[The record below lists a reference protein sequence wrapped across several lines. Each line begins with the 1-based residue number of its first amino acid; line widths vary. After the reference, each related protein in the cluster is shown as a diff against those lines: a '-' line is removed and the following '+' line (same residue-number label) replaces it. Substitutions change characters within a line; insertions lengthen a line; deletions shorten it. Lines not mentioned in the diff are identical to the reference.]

1 MLSEEQIHRYSRQIL
16 LGRVGGVGQQR
27 LLALGAQAVGQGP
40 ALPMAIAYLGAGG
53 TSVRAQNGS
62 VAPGDEG
69 FLFVPGDV
77 GHRRDVRLD
86 RALREMNPD
95 ATGSG
100 LPGCLL
106 HFPGEFSGPGPWV
119 GIGRKEGRLALVY
132 RSERGCL
139 ACFAALSEHF
149 GADEAS
155 PISNLAGCL
164 AALVFQRLCLGLSAD
179 LGGLWI
185 DPAGRMTPMDIRPCP
200 SCESP

>member
-119 GIGRKEGRLALVY
+119 GIGRKEGRLALV
-132 RSERGCL
+132 
-139 ACFAALSEHF
+139 
-149 GADEAS
+149 
-155 PISNLAGCL
+155 
-164 AALVFQRLCLGLSAD
+164 FQRLCLGLSAD

-185 DPAGRMTPMDIRPCP
+185 DPACRMTPMDIRPCP

>member
-27 LLALGAQAVGQGP
+27 LLELGAQAVGQGP

-53 TSVRAQNGS
+53 TSVRAQKGL
-62 VAPGDEG
+62 VAPGEQG

-77 GHRRDVRLD
+77 GHRRNVRLD

-95 ATGSG
+95 ATGAGS
-100 LPGCLL
+100 PGCLL

-119 GIGRKEGRLALVY
+119 GMGRKSGRPGLVY

-149 GADEAS
+149 GAGEAS
-155 PISNLAGCL
+155 PISNLVGCM

-179 LGGLWI
+179 LGGLWV
-185 DPAGRMTPMDIRPCP
+185 DSAGRVTPMDIRSCP
-200 SCESP
+200 SCKS